1 MNKYIVCLVLALLCS
16 SLRAQKLTVEGKQL
30 YIPKDLQTMDLQADS
45 SLWSYKRMDLTK
57 DFAVFWQRGFGHD
70 LSNPPKLEGHDM
82 HVDLKNLEYR
92 LERFYQFYKDTLQF
106 IKPGSNADK
115 YRMMVMLNYSLD
127 GTAYGGDYDQI
138 IGAFWVA
145 PNRIH
150 DEKLNCVA
158 HELGHS
164 FQFQVA
170 GDKKSEEWKLDP
182 SIEAIQSNRGSG
194 EDNLVSWG
202 GGFYEM
208 TSQWMLWQVNPNW
221 VSDEAYHWEA
231 YSHLTYKAFLHL
243 DNIYHSPYILEYW
256 GTKHGLPFI
265 ADMYRQG
272 KTEEDVVMTYK
283 RMNHL
288 TQDQFCDE
296 MFDANRHIINFDYPR
311 VWKETRKFAC
321 TLTSKLVDKGDG
333 WHQIADGNAPE
344 NYGFNAI
351 PLVVPE
357 KNNYVKLQF
366 KGLVG
371 KNILEYKD
379 KEGWRYGFVCVN
391 SNGKSFYGK
400 MSRKSKG
407 TLTFKIPNGETISHL
422 YLVVM
427 WAPKIHLANPNEN
440 GKDAQWPYQ
449 VKFTGTIPLETNFK

>member
-1 MNKYIVCLVLALLCS
+1 MNKYLVSLALVLLCGS
-16 SLRAQKLTVEGKQL
+16 AWAQTLSVKGKQI
-30 YIPKDLQTMDLQADS
+30 YIPKDLQTMDLQSDT

-57 DFAVFWQRGFGHD
+57 DFVVFWQRGFGHD
-70 LSNPPKLEGHDM
+70 LNNPPKLKDNDM
-82 HVDLKNLEYR
+82 RVDLKNLETK
-92 LERFYQFYKDTLQF
+92 LERFYNFYKDTLQF

-170 GDKKSEEWKLDP
+170 GDKKSEEWRLDP

-194 EDNLVSWG
+194 EDSLVSWG

-208 TSQWMLWQVNPNW
+208 TSQWMLWQVNPDW
-221 VSDEAYHWEA
+221 VADEEYHWDA
-231 YSHLTYKAFLHL
+231 YSHITHKAFLHL

-256 GTKHGLPFI
+256 GMKHGLPFI

-272 KTEEDVVMTYK
+272 KSEEDVVMTYK

-288 TQDQFCDE
+288 TQKQFCDE
-296 MFDANRHIINFDYPR
+296 MFDANRHIVNFDYPR

-321 TLTSKLVDKGDG
+321 TLSSKLVDKGNG
-333 WHQIADGNAPE
+333 WYQIAEGNAPE

-351 PLVVPE
+351 PLVVTE
-357 KNNYVKLQF
+357 KNNRVKLQF
-366 KGLVG
+366 KGLAG
-371 KNILEYKD
+371 
-379 KEGWRYGFVCVN
+379 
-391 SNGKSFYGK
+391 
-400 MSRKSKG
+400 
-407 TLTFKIPNGETISHL
+407 
-422 YLVVM
+422 
-427 WAPKIHLANPNEN
+427 
-440 GKDAQWPYQ
+440 
-449 VKFTGTIPLETNFK
+449 